1 MHHPRHWPCHPH
13 HPQHPSLKLAW
24 VSHSSHPDY
33 RIPRS
38 VYAMSPAFSYCVWLS
53 RRPRVYS
60 DTMSLRSGSSLWW
73 NRTSRHHG
81 LDHCQMSRLGHCCHS
96 IGYDMSWSWWDAFYC
111 SHSPANHPSHCHW
124 PRSVGPIRWPSCRP
138 PSAIADT
145 NSPPDWGR
153 CSRPAMAYWCPR
165 PSYSSL
171 FCQYPTPGEEKKD
184 WIRIGIGKERSICKL
199 HKQLPTLEATSV
211 TPLWTLSSNV
221 PSLIYKQTKE
231 SKQQM
236 ENHKDT

>member
-13 HPQHPSLKLAW
+13 HPQHPSPKLAW

-171 FCQYPTPGEEKKD
+171 FCQYPTPGGVNKD